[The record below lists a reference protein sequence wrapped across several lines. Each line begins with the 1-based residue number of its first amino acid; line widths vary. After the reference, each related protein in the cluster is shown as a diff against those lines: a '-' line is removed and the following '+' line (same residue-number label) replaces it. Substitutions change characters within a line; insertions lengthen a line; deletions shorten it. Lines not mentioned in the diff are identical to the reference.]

1 MARFD
6 KPWTQ
11 SLRGATLTVGSPTPE
26 TLFRAIATQ
35 IVESRR
41 CSTASLRSARQRL
54 VSLLDQIP
62 CLNDFD
68 SGETHSQCWWIS
80 FHLEIS
86 SPIAWRVVR
95 KLGLLLNT
103 PVSSKHM
110 PVTFRPVPQ
119 EAAETFQWEICSTAP
134 ELDPAE
140 VARWLRE
147 NLPESLEDESSWFTD
162 IGE

>member
-41 CSTASLRSARQRL
+41 SSTASLRSARQRL

-68 SGETHSQCWWIS
+68 SGETDSQCWWIS
-80 FHLEIS
+80 FHLEIT

-95 KLGLLLNT
+95 KLGLLINA
-103 PVSSKHM
+103 PVSSKRM

-119 EAAETFQWEICSTAP
+119 EGAETFHWEICSTAP

-140 VARWLRE
+140 VTRWLRE
-147 NLPESLEDESSWFTD
+147 NLPEPMEDE
-162 IGE
+162 GA